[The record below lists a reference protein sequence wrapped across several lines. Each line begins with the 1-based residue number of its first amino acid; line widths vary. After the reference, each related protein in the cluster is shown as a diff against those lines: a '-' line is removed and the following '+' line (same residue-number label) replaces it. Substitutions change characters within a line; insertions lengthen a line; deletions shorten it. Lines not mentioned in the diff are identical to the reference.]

1 MKVVTVT
8 TQFVVTP
15 VASVSLPFGSDV
27 HYFVFTV
34 WIQTIVSQLGRIT
47 IGALLVVKQRMRKHT
62 LPSGL
67 DGTKVMPIGGTI
79 PRKS

>member
-1 MKVVTVT
+1 MVT

-34 WIQTIVSQLGRIT
+34 YDRVPWG
-47 IGALLVVKQRMRKHT
+47 
-62 LPSGL
+62 
-67 DGTKVMPIGGTI
+67 
-79 PRKS
+79 

>member
-34 WIQTIVSQLGRIT
+34 LTCHPDPES
-47 IGALLVVKQRMRKHT
+47 
-62 LPSGL
+62 
-67 DGTKVMPIGGTI
+67 
-79 PRKS
+79 